1 VSRIVRRPF
10 PTFVATVAL
19 AAAISSVG
27 AESARPVDCF
37 PDEVVSWQAAEPA
50 PEARFGATFLPG
62 IVLGAPG
69 NSLPI
74 QGSTSVA
81 SLGNGGAVV
90 VRFTDVVIEDGPGPD
105 FIIFENPF
113 FVGFAPVSPQDDY
126 RIFAEPGVVEV
137 SADGVTWSAFPFD
150 TQALADSLGA
160 DIDPAQYQSLQGLA
174 GLTPT
179 FTGNWTVPNDPLD
192 FDPAGTGGVSGAGGD
207 AFDLATV
214 GLAEARWIRITD
226 AGSQNGPAGAA
237 EGFDLET
244 VVVVHGRPVAPSTS
258 DRDGDCLPDLAEESL
273 YGTDPDLPDS
283 DGDGIDDGRE
293 IAACRDPDGFG
304 DAPVFAAE
312 PRLWMSDDAGC
323 TEARWTFLGTGV
335 TYDLIRG
342 ETAALVEETSSVD
355 LGLTTCL
362 ADGHL
367 TVSWSCDATVPAPS
381 QQLFY
386 VVRADGEAHF
396 GRSSRLKPREAA
408 TPCP

>member
-1 VSRIVRRPF
+1 
-10 PTFVATVAL
+10 VAL
-19 AAAISSVG
+19 AVAIPAAG
-27 AESARPVDCF
+27 AESSRPIDCF
-37 PDEVVSWQAAEPA
+37 PDEIVMWQAAEPA

-62 IVLGAPG
+62 IALGPPG
-69 NSLPI
+69 DSLPI

-90 VRFTDVVIEDGPGPD
+90 LRFTDVVIEDGPGPD

-113 FVGFAPVSPQDDY
+113 FVGFAPATSQDDY

-137 SADGVTWSAFPFD
+137 SADGVSWMAFPFNA
-150 TQALADSLGA
+150 QALADSLGA
-160 DIDPAQYQSLQGLA
+160 DIDPAQYESLRGLA

-179 FTGNWTVPNDPLD
+179 FTGNWTLPDDPLE

-214 GLAEARWIRITD
+214 GLTEARWIRITD

-244 VVVVHGRPVAPSTS
+244 VVVVHGRPVTPVTS
-258 DRDGDCLPDLAEESL
+258 DRDGDRLPDLAEEIF

-283 DGDGIDDGRE
+283 DFDGIDDGRE
-293 IAACRDPDGFG
+293 IAACRDPDGHG

-342 ETAALVEETSSVD
+342 ETAALAEDGSSVD

-362 ADGHL
+362 AGGHP
-367 TVSWSCDATVPAPS
+367 TVSWSCDATVPTPS
-381 QQLFY
+381 QPLLY
-386 VVRADGEAHF
+386 VVRAAGEANF
-396 GRSSRLKPREAA
+396 GRSSLLRPREAT